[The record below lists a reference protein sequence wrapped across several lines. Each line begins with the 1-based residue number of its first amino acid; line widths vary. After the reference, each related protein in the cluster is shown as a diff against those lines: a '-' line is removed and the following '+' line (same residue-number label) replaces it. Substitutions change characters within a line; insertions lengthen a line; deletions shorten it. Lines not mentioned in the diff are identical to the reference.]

1 MTVRSRSH
9 AGMKGFTLIELL
21 VVVSIIALLIS
32 ILLPSLREA
41 RSQAKRV
48 KCGANLHSIGQA
60 IASCSTENNGYGPTW
75 DDGGVRSGRRWV
87 MLTWIDVL
95 FDTGYLGEERVGL
108 CPADQRPDGPPESRG
123 RAWDIYFKD
132 KFRVDEALKPG
143 VRHSYAIN
151 AQMHWN
157 HPRDKYADSA
167 RQVYAME
174 GWWTW
179 FGSVNAYWLML
190 EKALGRS
197 RPPES
202 IPHWQGT
209 MVGWRHGR
217 DFGANTLYVDSHVA
231 LLRPKRPTTV
241 RELKKTVDTVRT
253 MSWLPAEI
261 SIRMD
266 SDKYNGEIE
275 EWRLQDPPLY
285 PAWNLFSVG
294 GGNTK
299 EIAGDQRVPQ
309 NYPEELSANHR
320 TANKLWKKLPN
331 EQSGRKN

>member
-1 MTVRSRSH
+1 MTIRSSSRQ
-9 AGMKGFTLIELL
+9 GMKGFTLIELL

-32 ILLPSLREA
+32 ILLPSLRDA

-60 IASCSTENNGYGPTW
+60 IASCSAENNGYGPTW
-75 DDGGVRSGRRWV
+75 DDGGVRTGSRWV

-123 RAWDIYFKD
+123 RAWDFYFKD
-132 KFRVDEALKPG
+132 KFGHGEPLKPG

-157 HPRDKYADSA
+157 NPRDKYADSA
-167 RQVYAME
+167 RQVYAIE

-179 FGSVNAYWLML
+179 FAGINAYWLMF

-197 RPPES
+197 RAPES
-202 IPHWQGT
+202 TPHWEGT

-217 DFGANTLYVDSHVA
+217 DFGANTLYVDGHVA
-231 LLRPKRPTTV
+231 LLRPKRPTSV
-241 RELKKTVDTVRT
+241 RGLLKTVDTVRS
-253 MSWLPAEI
+253 MSWLPAEK
-261 SIRMD
+261 STRFD
-266 SDKYNGEIE
+266 FDKYNGEIDQ
-275 EWRLQDPPLY
+275 WRKQNPALF
-285 PAWNLFSVG
+285 PAWHAGSVG
-294 GGNTK
+294 GGNPK
-299 EIAGDQRVPQ
+299 ELAGGQRVPQ

-320 TANKLWKKLPN
+320 TAHKLWKKLPN
-331 EQSGRKN
+331 DQRGRKN